1 MLDTKEGRC
10 ILGFFPFA
18 VESFWLSGILGVAIS
33 GEFFSFCGWFD
44 YADTGDWFGSVFG
57 L

>member
-10 ILGFFPFA
+10 ILVFFPFA